1 MYRFLVLVV
10 VLSIIQLLIVDSAKY
25 CSTPERHLLPVPT
38 NKLLESSLPVLT

>member
-25 CSTPERHLLPVPT
+25 LQHT
-38 NKLLESSLPVLT
+38 